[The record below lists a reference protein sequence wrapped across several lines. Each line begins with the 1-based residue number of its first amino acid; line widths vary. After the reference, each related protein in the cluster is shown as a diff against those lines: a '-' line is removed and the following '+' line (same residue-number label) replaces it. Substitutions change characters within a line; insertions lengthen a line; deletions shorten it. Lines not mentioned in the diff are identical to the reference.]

1 MGSRDAKSRCFPA
14 IVTLL
19 IFTLRMTH
27 FTLDFNSSAVMCCFG
42 YDFDVEKQKKKDKN
56 ENVVQKQLL
65 IHKGLTF
72 QTWI

>member
-27 FTLDFNSSAVMCCFG
+27 FTLDFNSSAVMCCLG
-42 YDFDVEKQKKKDKN
+42 YDFDVEKQNKKIKMKMLCKN
-56 ENVVQKQLL
+56 SLL

-72 QTWI
+72 QAWI